1 MASLCSAI
9 KLYIKEKL
17 SEIFTAR
24 IFISNLE
31 QITKNGC
38 MGFLGQI
45 GLTAEN
51 DAAALPLSSSFLAI
65 SNKVY
70 WLLKVK

>member
-38 MGFLGQI
+38 MCFLGQI
-45 GLTAEN
+45 GLTAETM
-51 DAAALPLSSSFLAI
+51 LRRFLSLHHSWQLATKFI
-65 SNKVY
+65 GC
-70 WLLKVK
+70 